1 MMNSGRDVMA
11 DKHARTPNDR
21 RLSWMAAV
29 IVLPPLFLGLLLVAA
44 RHDVARSG
52 MAVPP
57 DSIRGAASAR
67 TDIDPDWA
75 VVEEYLDLQNAWS
88 QRMGE
93 IAAGLPA
100 EERNAR
106 IMEAFADRPDIRPAI
121 AAATAIIDA
130 GGDHDRVTEAAEF
143 LVIRTVGEPD
153 AGQHMA
159 RGAQA
164 LLAHAPNSRRWPA
177 ILRQMDARRFHMP
190 DGRSSTPD
198 IDRFFEEA
206 AADAESPSLRAMAQ
220 YYVASGFMRSANAL
234 RLDEEQR
241 NDWRQRALDA
251 AEGLSAGVEDELF
264 DGATAAPALSAGA
277 PGGPVGAF
285 TPRTFSEAEADLI
298 QAIRHATPGGTALD
312 IAGRRLDGAE
322 DSLSAHRGRVVLI
335 DFWATWCPPCIDALP
350 ELRELVSELPADRF
364 TLLAISIDDELETV
378 NRFLERESMPWVN
391 WHVGPDNDIRRT
403 WDLRGVPVY
412 VLVDEEGLILARS
425 NSLPDWFTTRIREA
439 VTGEDARPADTAVYT
454 WDPPDIEELRR
465 AAEEGDPEAQ
475 VQLGQAYQSGNGVAM
490 DDDAATAWYLR
501 AAEQGS
507 ADAQFHLGFAYSGGS
522 GVPLDYNESHD
533 WFERAAEQGHD
544 AAQWMLG
551 SLFYSFGRGDVARD
565 DVKGAMWLYLAVSQ
579 NDRHDRTTLDMLEA
593 RMTPA
598 QIEEAQRLAREWRE
612 ARE

>member
-1 MMNSGRDVMA
+1 MA
-11 DKHARTPNDR
+11 DKHARTSNDR

-75 VVEEYLDLQNAWS
+75 VVEEYLDQQNAWS
-88 QRMGE
+88 RHMGE
-93 IAAGLPA
+93 MAADLSA
-100 EERNAR
+100 EEREHR
-106 IMEAFADRPDIRPAI
+106 VMEAFADRPDIRPAI
-121 AAATAIIDA
+121 AAASAIIDA
-130 GGDHDRVTEAAEF
+130 GGEHDRVTEAAEF
-143 LVIRTVGEPD
+143 LVLRTVGEPD
-153 AGQHMA
+153 ADQHMP

-164 LLAHAPNSRRWPA
+164 LLDRTPPYDGLPA
-177 ILRQMDARRFHMP
+177 ILRLMDARRFHMP
-190 DGRSSTPD
+190 DGRSSTPG
-198 IDRFFEEA
+198 IDRFFAEA
-206 AADAESPSLRAMAQ
+206 ASNAESPSMRAMAQ

-234 RLDEEQR
+234 RLDEEER

-264 DGATAAPALSAGA
+264 DGATVPPILSAGA

-285 TPRTFSEAEADLI
+285 TPRTFAEAEADLI

-312 IAGRRLDGAE
+312 ITGRRLDGAE
-322 DSLSAHRGRVVLI
+322 DSLSAHRGRVVLM

-364 TLLAISIDDELETV
+364 TLLAISIDDQLETV
-378 NRFLERESMPWVN
+378 NRFIEREPMPWTN
-391 WHVGPDNDIRRT
+391 WHVGPNSEIRRT

-425 NSLPDWFTTRIREA
+425 NSLPDWFTTHIREA
-439 VTGEDARPADTAVYT
+439 VTGEAEPPADAAVYT
-454 WDPPDIEELRR
+454 WDPPDIAELRR

-522 GVPLDYNESHD
+522 GMPLDYNESHD

-579 NDRHDRTTLDMLEA
+579 NDGHDRTPLDMLEA

-612 ARE
+612 ARP